1 MTFILTALGFLKRAP
16 WQLWA
21 AIGVAL
27 LLWRVYEAGYDSAQD
42 KCDVRMAAY
51 VASVEAAQVKAG
63 KAQQA
68 VNDTAQARYQELAER
83 SDNEHARNLEAARS
97 DAARYIAANRL
108 RPASDS
114 GASSGTDS
122 AANGDGAASDNGPG
136 APAIVDAIAI
146 AESDLLICTDNTAR
160 LVAAHD
166 WANSLDSE

>member
-21 AIGVAL
+21 AVGVAL
-27 LLWRVYEAGYDSAQD
+27 LLWRVYEAGYDSAQG

-63 KAQQA
+63 EAQQA
-68 VNDTAQARYQELAER
+68 VNDAAQARYQELAER

-97 DAARYIAANRL
+97 DVARYIATHRL

-114 GASSGTDS
+114 SASGEADS
-122 AANGDGAASDNGPG
+122 AADDNGAGISTPV
-136 APAIVDAIAI
+136 PAGIVVGEA
-146 AESDLLICTDNTAR
+146 DLLACTDLYTYA
-160 LVAAHD
+160 VSAHD
-166 WANSLDSE
+166 WATGLTPGQE

>member
-1 MTFILTALGFLKRAP
+1 MTFILTALGFLRRVP

-63 KAQQA
+63 EAQQA
-68 VNDTAQARYQELAER
+68 VNDAAQARYQELAER

-97 DAARYIAANRL
+97 DVARYIAAHRL
-108 RPASDS
+108 RPAPDS
-114 GASSGTDS
+114 GESSRADSTPAS
-122 AANGDGAASDNGPG
+122 DGAAVPEGL
-136 APAIVDAIAI
+136 PAGVVVGEA
-146 AESDLLICTDNTAR
+146 DLLACTDLYTYA
-160 LVAAHD
+160 VGAHD
-166 WANSLDSE
+166 WAAGLTPGHE